1 MLHTIS
7 FGPSLCPDK
16 QRPQECSRSQD
27 NVRNGTLDNK
37 HAMRVFAVKV
47 PQNARMDK
55 KEAHFAG
62 ASL

>member
-1 MLHTIS
+1 
-7 FGPSLCPDK
+7 
-16 QRPQECSRSQD
+16 
-27 NVRNGTLDNK
+27 VRNGTLDNK